1 MTEDYKTK
9 GSLRVERR
17 RAFLINFVFFA
28 LIVAIGYVVLKFL
41 FWPLFPFLMAFVFAM
56 VFQRPVHFVERKLK
70 IGRGFPSVLLVL
82 LILTVVL
89 GVLTLLGALL
99 VNQTRALFESL
110 GERFV
115 SLPQMLESLKAT
127 LGSALA
133 FLPDSIEGTVVQSIN
148 RFLDGL
154 IGGTASFDWSILA
167 GPLEGAFNA
176 AKQVPGAVLSVVVA
190 SVCCVFIT
198 IDFPRI
204 RRFAY
209 RQIPPEKREV
219 FSHTKR
225 AVLSSF
231 GKIAKAYLLILCIT
245 FLELLAGFKILS
257 AVGLMSDTYIIVLA
271 LVIAVIDIIP
281 VLGTGTVLI
290 PWALYSLIVG
300 NTWLGI
306 GLAVVYVII
315 TVIRQYIEPKLV
327 SLQLGLPPFLT
338 LIAMFFGLQ
347 LFGFIGLFL
356 MPMFVMLIKML
367 SDNGTIHLWRT
378 ERDER
383 EYAQE
388 QNGSERTEPAPGT
401 DK

>member
-1 MTEDYKTK
+1 MTEDCKTK
-9 GSLRVERR
+9 GALRVERR

-28 LIVAIGYVVLKFL
+28 LMIAIGYVTLKFL

-56 VFQRPVHFVERKLK
+56 AFQRPVHFVERKLK

-82 LILTVVL
+82 LILIVVL

-110 GERFV
+110 SERFV

-133 FLPDSIEGTVVQSIN
+133 FLPDSIEATVVQSIN
-148 RFLDGL
+148 HFLDGL

-209 RQIPPEKREV
+209 RQIPPEKRAI

-231 GKIAKAYLLILCIT
+231 GKIAKAYLLIVCIT

-271 LVIAVIDIIP
+271 LVIAIIDIIP

-300 NTWLGI
+300 NTWLGV
-306 GLAVVYVII
+306 GLAIVYVII

-356 MPMFVMLIKML
+356 MPMLVMLIKML

-383 EYAQE
+383 EYARE
-388 QNGSERTEPAPGT
+388 QNGSEGTEPPPGA
-401 DK
+401 DQ

>member
-1 MTEDYKTK
+1 MTADNKTK
-9 GSLRVERR
+9 SALRVERR

-28 LIVAIGYVVLKFL
+28 LIIAIGYVALKFL

-56 VFQRPVHFVERKLK
+56 AFQRPVHFVERKLK
-70 IGRGFPSVLLVL
+70 IGRGFPSVMLVMLVL
-82 LILTVVL
+82 VVVL

-110 GERFV
+110 SERFG
-115 SLPQMLESLKAT
+115 SLPQMLESLQAA
-127 LGSALA
+127 LGSAIA
-133 FLPDSIEGTVVQSIN
+133 FLPDSIEGTVAQSIN
-148 RFLDGL
+148 RFFDGL

-167 GPLEGAFNA
+167 GPLQGAFNA
-176 AKQVPGAVLSVVVA
+176 AKQVPSMVLSVVVA

-209 RQIPPEKREV
+209 RQIPPEKRTV

-231 GKIAKAYLLILCIT
+231 GKIAKAYLLIVCIT

-257 AVGLMSDTYIIVLA
+257 AFGLMSDTYIIVLA
-271 LVIAVIDIIP
+271 LVIAIIDIIP

-300 NTWLGI
+300 NTWLGV
-306 GLAVVYVII
+306 GLVIVYVII

-356 MPMFVMLIKML
+356 MPMLVMLVKML

-383 EYAQE
+383 EHAQE
-388 QNGSERTEPAPGT
+388 HSGAEVSEPVPGT
-401 DK
+401 KE

>member
-388 QNGSERTEPAPGT
+388 QNGSEGTEPAPGT

>member
-28 LIVAIGYVVLKFL
+28 LIIAIGYVVLKFL

-209 RQIPPEKREV
+209 RQIPPEKRAV